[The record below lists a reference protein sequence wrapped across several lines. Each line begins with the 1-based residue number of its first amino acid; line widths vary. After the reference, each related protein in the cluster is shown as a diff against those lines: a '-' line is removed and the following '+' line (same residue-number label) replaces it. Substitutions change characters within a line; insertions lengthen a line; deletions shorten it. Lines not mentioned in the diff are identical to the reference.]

1 MVAAPC
7 VRSTR
12 LPGVVLHLPE
22 RGLAAS
28 FGWMNDARAPIVGVC
43 HACRF
48 RRVIT
53 SRRGSTFLLC
63 RRSDFDPAFAKY
75 PHLPVLQC
83 EGFEPS
89 PDEDSD
95 P

>member
-1 MVAAPC
+1 MTTPRVPT
-7 VRSTR
+7 V
-12 LPGVVLHLPE
+12 
-22 RGLAAS
+22 GLC
-28 FGWMNDARAPIVGVC
+28 RT
-43 HACRF
+43 CRF
-48 RRVIT
+48 RRVVA

-89 PDEDSD
+89 TDEDSD